1 MMVMTRILGDDDDDG
16 GGGGGGGTDLGHVH
30 C

>member
-1 MMVMTRILGDDDDDG
+1 MVMTRILGDDDDDG